1 MKAKCIGKTL
11 KGTSCNN
18 YGVTDQMCKRHY
30 AKYIEEQNRKETI
43 TITFSEAVENHK
55 GMEIIGQRSP
65 EGFSCADLQA
75 YKITFEKMGVVCEYC
90 DLTQYLDQSALDV
103 PFEGDAAILIL
114 RNVLPAFKIDAQ
126 ALWKEVWGLDWDEK
140 AFMYG
145 KVVNKNARHNLCF
158 ADFDRAPDYEEGK
171 GTIVSF
177 EALPLLS
184 IIREMLQQHLGDK
197 ASKLYAEGNLYY
209 DHKKCGIG
217 AHGDTERSKVIALRL
232 GEPIPIQYHW
242 FYRHNKIGRC
252 FNIMLNNGDMYIM
265 SAKAVGND
273 WKKSSIPTLRHCA
286 GAKEYLFE

>member
-11 KGTSCNN
+11 KGTPCNN

-30 AKYIEEQNRKETI
+30 AKHVEEQNRKETI

-55 GMEIIGQRSP
+55 GMEIIGEKAL
-65 EGFSCADLQA
+65 EGFSCADLQT

-90 DLTQYLDQSALDV
+90 DLVPYLDQDVLDV

-114 RNVLPAFKIDAQ
+114 RNVLPAFKIDAK
-126 ALWKEVWGLDWDEK
+126 ALWQEIWGLDWDEK

-171 GTIVSF
+171 GTVVSF

-184 IIREMLQQHLGDK
+184 ICREMLQQHLGDK
-197 ASKLYAEGNLYY
+197 ATKLYAEGNLYY
-209 DHKKCGIG
+209 DHKKCFIG
-217 AHGDTERSKVIALRL
+217 WHGDTERRKVVALRL
-232 GEPIPIQYHW
+232 GEAFPLYFRW
-242 FYRHNKIGRC
+242 YYRSNTAG
-252 FNIMLNNGDMYIM
+252 NIARFMINGGDLYIM
-265 SAKAVGND
+265 SDLATGSN
-273 WKKSSIPTLRHCA
+273 WKKKIIPTLRHSA
-286 GAKEYLFE
+286 STIVIE